1 MNILWLTNSPCSSIE
16 RKGGKT
22 ILGGWLTSLEKEIT
36 KHNDIN
42 LSIAYLSNIQ
52 ELPFTYKNVN
62 YFPIHIGTSVKSR
75 KLRTFLDSHQSFR
88 QKEIKALPQ
97 LLQIIGDIHPDIIH
111 IHGTEEL
118 WGIVSKQ
125 IAHIPIVFSI
135 QGLIAPIKEKLFS
148 GIQIKNARRFDSI
161 SDYIL
166 NNDIRSIYT
175 SFKYRSG
182 RENEYLKNASYIIGR
197 TTWDERCTLAFNYNR
212 KYFTVN
218 EILRTPF
225 YNSVWSFKKYN
236 GRKLRIISTISGAI
250 YKGFETALQT
260 AHILQSYSKIDF
272 EWHIVGYSKDSKW
285 CKAAEIEKKLKISD
299 YPFVFHG
306 RVDADNL
313 AKILSESD
321 IYVQVSHIEN
331 SPNSVCE
338 AMLVGL
344 PTIAS
349 FAGGTSSIIKDGEEG
364 ILVQDGDPY
373 VLAGSIVHLVQ
384 NPELAI
390 FYSNNAKK
398 RARQRHNP
406 ENVYNELLSGYSSI
420 LSDFNSNDNRKL

>member
-118 WGIVSKQ
+118 WGIVYKHISN
-125 IAHIPIVFSI
+125 IPIVFSI
-135 QGLIAPIKEKLFS
+135 QGLIAPYKEKYFIGLS
-148 GIQIKNARRFDSI
+148 KKSVRQFDSFV
-161 SDYIL
+161 DRLL
-166 NNDIRSIYT
+166 NNDVINSYKSFIY
-175 SFKYRSG
+175 RAD
-182 RENEYLKNASYIIGR
+182 REKGYLHNAQYIFGR
-197 TTWDERCTLAFNYNR
+197 TQWDRNCTLALNPIRHY
-212 KYFTVN
+212 YIVN
-218 EILRTPF
+218 EILREPF
-225 YNSVWSFKKYN
+225 YNYN
-236 GRKLRIISTISGAI
+236 WHYLPCQKNKIRIVSTISGGT

-285 CKAAEIEKKLKISD
+285 CKAAEREKELKISD

-384 NPELAI
+384 NPELAVL
-390 FYSNNAKK
+390 YSNNAKK

-406 ENVYNELLSGYSSI
+406 ENVYKELLSGYSSI
-420 LSDFNSNDNRKL
+420 LSDFKSNDNR